1 MMRCEIMHP
10 QCRRPNLVQLHVA
23 RAVIGQGAILA
34 SPCTTHMQRW
44 LLAAAVVASTTAV
57 RRSAVTRR
65 LSTGKGGVAVSR
77 AVGKSSGR
85 RRQE

>member
-1 MMRCEIMHP
+1 MMRCEIMHS
-10 QCRRPNLVQLHVA
+10 A
-23 RAVIGQGAILA
+23 YGQTWCNCIRVVVGPWGNSCQHL
-34 SPCTTHMQRW
+34 CTTHMQRW

-77 AVGKSSGR
+77 AVGKSSGW